1 MLGLGR
7 YEKARL
13 DDLKVKRAHVVIN
26 LMSGKIFEG
35 TIHEVDDAVVVLDLK
50 DAKGQKIRQTIY
62 RHAMESFYTT
72 SDIDVF
78 STTSDSDAFRV

>member
-7 YEKARL
+7 YEGTRL
-13 DDLKVKRAHVVIN
+13 KDLKIKGAHVIIN
-26 LMSGKIFEG
+26 LMSGKKFEG
-35 TIHEVDDAVVVLDLK
+35 TIHEVDDVVVVLDLK

-72 SDIDVF
+72 SDVDTF
-78 STTSDSDAFRV
+78 SEKTNS

>member
-1 MLGLGR
+1 
-7 YEKARL
+7 
-13 DDLKVKRAHVVIN
+13 
-26 LMSGKIFEG
+26 MSGRIFEG

-72 SDIDVF
+72 SDVDVF
-78 STTSDSDAFRV
+78 STTSDIDVFRV